1 MKEQLISLLV
11 SKVGLDKQKAEQAAD
26 VVLEYIK
33 NNPGQFSSFLEKAGL
48 GGAAGKAGG
57 LLDK

>member
-1 MKEQLISLLV
+1 M
-11 SKVGLDKQKAEQAAD
+11 SKVGLDKQKAGQAAD

-33 NNPGQFSSFLEKAGL
+33 NNPGQFSSFLEKGGL